1 MQEMTKAAI
10 LSPMATDDPVL
21 IRPRFFIISA

>member
-10 LSPMATDDPVL
+10 LRPMATDDPVFMRL
-21 IRPRFFIISA
+21 RFFMISA